1 MVARASTAQHNPKD
15 YDELEFT
22 MHEVITSVS
31 ASNYVDHLH
40 S

>member
-1 MVARASTAQHNPKD
+1 MEARASTAQHNPKD

-31 ASNYVDHLH
+31 ASDYVDHFR